1 MKTRAM
7 TAVLFLLC
15 VCMTQ
20 PALAHRLRLYAHVD
34 DGVVSGFAFFV
45 GGGRARYAE
54 IFFRDAS
61 GRNLHVG
68 RTDHEGAF
76 VFTPSQPQDVVI
88 IVNSGDGHA
97 AEASLPLERFAARAT
112 PQAQPESEPVVQGEA
127 GAPLLIDT
135 GSALR
140 PADLSLIERKV
151 EAAVARQIGP
161 LLEAYTLA
169 EGRVRFNDVMGGIG
183 MITGLAGIALWASSR
198 RRRDGGQS

>member
-1 MKTRAM
+1 
-7 TAVLFLLC
+7 
-15 VCMTQ
+15 
-20 PALAHRLRLYAHVD
+20 
-34 DGVVSGFAFFV
+34 
-45 GGGRARYAE
+45 
-54 IFFRDAS
+54 
-61 GRNLHVG
+61 
-68 RTDHEGAF
+68 
-76 VFTPSQPQDVVI
+76 VI